1 MSHTFFEKKRTEKE
15 EKKNGR
21 KKKTED
27 AFSNSLEKTTF
38 FQIHQNRK
46 VINVKLNEQENK
58 KGELRQKRE
67 TISQDTEKQ
76 DKARKTNVKHVQQ
89 KGKQTKSFLG
99 TEENRKRKLKRQSKT
114 KKKKKIKNSEQWKRN
129 EKTRRDRRENKCKE
143 DEQKGGNKEAKSTLK
158 GKCWIG
164 GGECE
169 EFNIGSFQMS

>member
-114 KKKKKIKNSEQWKRN
+114 KKKRKLKIANN
-129 EKTRRDRRENKCKE
+129 EKETRKHGETEERTSAKRMNKKE
-143 DEQKGGNKEAKSTLK
+143 GIKRQSRH
-158 GKCWIG
+158 
-164 GGECE
+164 
-169 EFNIGSFQMS
+169 